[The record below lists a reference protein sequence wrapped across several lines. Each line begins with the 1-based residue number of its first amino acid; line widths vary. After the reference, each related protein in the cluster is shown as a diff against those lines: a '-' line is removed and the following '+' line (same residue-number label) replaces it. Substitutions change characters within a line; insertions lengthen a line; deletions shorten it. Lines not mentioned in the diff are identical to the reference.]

1 MNNKKA
7 LDVVVVGFALFSM
20 FFGAGNLLF
29 PPYLGLVSGTNWIVS
44 LSGFILTDII
54 LALVVVM
61 AAVKF
66 DGDLDLTLSRAGKK
80 FARAIIIA
88 SILCIGP
95 LLAIPRNGATT
106 YEMGIAPIL
115 GFDTPVAKLIVSII
129 FFGLTLLLT
138 IRPSKVVD
146 IIGKFLTPAL
156 LVCLA
161 ILIIMGIINPIGDLS
176 SSQLIENNLF
186 AEGVA
191 QGYQTLD
198 TLAAVAFSTV
208 AITAIIQR
216 GYSDSKEKVKLTL
229 QSGLISGVFLA
240 LVYAGLT
247 YLGSMLSTTYGVD
260 TPQASLMVVITN
272 AILGKPGKIILGI
285 IVSLACLTTSIG
297 LTSSAAS
304 YFSNISNGKVKYQ
317 TLVIGICVFSLILA
331 NFGVSTIIQ
340 FSAPVLEI
348 VCPVLVALI
357 ATTFLD
363 KYIKNDNAFKGVA
376 YVTLLVS
383 ILSVGSSLFNITQV
397 YDLLSKLP
405 LAQYGFN
412 WVLPAILGGVI
423 GNFIKTKKNV
433 NSNQKAI

>member
-115 GFDTPVAKLIVSII
+115 GFESPIAKLIVSIV

-156 LVCLA
+156 LLCLGL
-161 ILIIMGIINPIGDLS
+161 LIVMGIFTPIGDVS
-176 SSQLIENNLF
+176 NTQLIENNLF
-186 AEGVA
+186 AEGVE
-191 QGYQTLD
+191 QGYQ
-198 TLAAVAFSTV
+198 
-208 AITAIIQR
+208 
-216 GYSDSKEKVKLTL
+216 YS
-229 QSGLISGVFLA
+229 
-240 LVYAGLT
+240 
-247 YLGSMLSTTYGVD
+247 
-260 TPQASLMVVITN
+260 
-272 AILGKPGKIILGI
+272 
-285 IVSLACLTTSIG
+285 
-297 LTSSAAS
+297 
-304 YFSNISNGKVKYQ
+304 
-317 TLVIGICVFSLILA
+317 
-331 NFGVSTIIQ
+331 
-340 FSAPVLEI
+340 
-348 VCPVLVALI
+348 
-357 ATTFLD
+357 
-363 KYIKNDNAFKGVA
+363 
-376 YVTLLVS
+376 
-383 ILSVGSSLFNITQV
+383 
-397 YDLLSKLP
+397 
-405 LAQYGFN
+405 
-412 WVLPAILGGVI
+412 
-423 GNFIKTKKNV
+423 
-433 NSNQKAI
+433 

>member
-304 YFSNISNGKVKYQ
+304 YFSNISNGKLKYQ

-348 VCPVLVALI
+348 
-357 ATTFLD
+357 
-363 KYIKNDNAFKGVA
+363 
-376 YVTLLVS
+376 
-383 ILSVGSSLFNITQV
+383 
-397 YDLLSKLP
+397 
-405 LAQYGFN
+405 
-412 WVLPAILGGVI
+412 AICRL
-423 GNFIKTKKNV
+423 
-433 NSNQKAI
+433 

>member
-115 GFDTPVAKLIVSII
+115 GFDTPVA
-129 FFGLTLLLT
+129 TLLLT

-161 ILIIMGIINPIGDLS
+161 ILIIMGIINPIGDVS

-272 AILGKPGKIILGI
+272 AILDKPGKIILGI

-304 YFSNISNGKVKYQ
+304 YFSNISNGKIKYQ
-317 TLVIGICVFSLILA
+317 TLVIGICVFSLVLA

-357 ATTFLD
+357 GTTFLD

-376 YVTLLVS
+376 YVTLLIS

-397 YDLLSKLP
+397 SELLSKLP

-412 WVLPAILGGVI
+412 WVLPAILGGII
-423 GNFIKTKKNV
+423 GNFIKTKKVV
-433 NSNQKAI
+433 NSNQKAM

>member
-115 GFDTPVAKLIVSII
+115 GFDTPIAKLMVSII
-129 FFGLTLLLT
+129 FFVLTLLLT

-156 LVCLA
+156 LICLA
-161 ILIIMGIINPIGDLS
+161 ILIVMGIINPIGDVS
-176 SSQLIENNLF
+176 STQLIENNLF

-272 AILGKPGKIILGI
+272 AIL
-285 IVSLACLTTSIG
+285 VSQE
-297 LTSSAAS
+297 
-304 YFSNISNGKVKYQ
+304 K
-317 TLVIGICVFSLILA
+317 
-331 NFGVSTIIQ
+331 
-340 FSAPVLEI
+340 
-348 VCPVLVALI
+348 
-357 ATTFLD
+357 
-363 KYIKNDNAFKGVA
+363 
-376 YVTLLVS
+376 
-383 ILSVGSSLFNITQV
+383 
-397 YDLLSKLP
+397 
-405 LAQYGFN
+405 
-412 WVLPAILGGVI
+412 
-423 GNFIKTKKNV
+423 
-433 NSNQKAI
+433 

>member
-66 DGDLDLTLSRAGKK
+66 NGDLDLTLSRAGKK

-115 GFDTPVAKLIVSII
+115 GFDTPIAKLVVSII

-156 LVCLA
+156 LICLA
-161 ILIIMGIINPIGDLS
+161 ILIVMGIINPIGDVS
-176 SSQLIENNLF
+176 STQLIENNLF

-191 QGYQTLD
+191 QGYQTL
-198 TLAAVAFSTV
+198 
-208 AITAIIQR
+208 
-216 GYSDSKEKVKLTL
+216 
-229 QSGLISGVFLA
+229 
-240 LVYAGLT
+240 
-247 YLGSMLSTTYGVD
+247 D

-317 TLVIGICVFSLILA
+317 TLVIGICVFSLVLA

-397 YDLLSKLP
+397 SGLLSKLP

-423 GNFIKTKKNV
+423 GNFIKTKKTV

>member
-66 DGDLDLTLSRAGKK
+66 NGDLDLTLSRAGKK

-115 GFDTPVAKLIVSII
+115 GFDTPIAKLVVSII

-156 LVCLA
+156 LICLA
-161 ILIIMGIINPIGDLS
+161 ILIVMGIINPIGDVS
-176 SSQLIENNLF
+176 STQLIENNLF

-216 GYSDSKEKVKLTL
+216 GYSDSKEKIKLTL

-285 IVSLACLTTSIG
+285 IVIL
-297 LTSSAAS
+297 
-304 YFSNISNGKVKYQ
+304 YFLGK
-317 TLVIGICVFSLILA
+317 
-331 NFGVSTIIQ
+331 
-340 FSAPVLEI
+340 
-348 VCPVLVALI
+348 
-357 ATTFLD
+357 TF
-363 KYIKNDNAFKGVA
+363 IF
-376 YVTLLVS
+376 
-383 ILSVGSSLFNITQV
+383 
-397 YDLLSKLP
+397 
-405 LAQYGFN
+405 
-412 WVLPAILGGVI
+412 
-423 GNFIKTKKNV
+423 
-433 NSNQKAI
+433 

>member
-115 GFDTPVAKLIVSII
+115 GFDTPIAKLMVSII
-129 FFGLTLLLT
+129 FFVLTLLLT

-156 LVCLA
+156 LICLA
-161 ILIIMGIINPIGDLS
+161 ILIVMGIINPIGDVS
-176 SSQLIENNLF
+176 STQLIENNLF
-186 AEGVA
+186 AEGVT

-348 VCPVLVALI
+348 VCSVLVALI

>member
-115 GFDTPVAKLIVSII
+115 GFDTPIAKLMVSII
-129 FFGLTLLLT
+129 FFVLTLLLT

-156 LVCLA
+156 LICLA
-161 ILIIMGIINPIGDLS
+161 ILIVMGIINPIGDVS
-176 SSQLIENNLF
+176 STQLIENNLF

-260 TPQASLMVVITN
+260 IPQASLMVVITN
-272 AILGKPGKIILGI
+272 AILG
-285 IVSLACLTTSIG
+285 
-297 LTSSAAS
+297 
-304 YFSNISNGKVKYQ
+304 
-317 TLVIGICVFSLILA
+317 
-331 NFGVSTIIQ
+331 
-340 FSAPVLEI
+340 
-348 VCPVLVALI
+348 
-357 ATTFLD
+357 
-363 KYIKNDNAFKGVA
+363 
-376 YVTLLVS
+376 
-383 ILSVGSSLFNITQV
+383 
-397 YDLLSKLP
+397 
-405 LAQYGFN
+405 
-412 WVLPAILGGVI
+412 
-423 GNFIKTKKNV
+423 
-433 NSNQKAI
+433 

>member
-115 GFDTPVAKLIVSII
+115 GFDTPIAKLMVSII
-129 FFGLTLLLT
+129 FFVLTLLLT

-156 LVCLA
+156 LICLA
-161 ILIIMGIINPIGDLS
+161 ILIVMGIINPIGDVS
-176 SSQLIENNLF
+176 STQLIENNLF

-285 IVSLACLTTSIG
+285 IVSLLHQ
-297 LTSSAAS
+297 L
-304 YFSNISNGKVKYQ
+304 Q
-317 TLVIGICVFSLILA
+317 VIFLI
-331 NFGVSTIIQ
+331 
-340 FSAPVLEI
+340 
-348 VCPVLVALI
+348 
-357 ATTFLD
+357 
-363 KYIKNDNAFKGVA
+363 
-376 YVTLLVS
+376 
-383 ILSVGSSLFNITQV
+383 
-397 YDLLSKLP
+397 
-405 LAQYGFN
+405 
-412 WVLPAILGGVI
+412 
-423 GNFIKTKKNV
+423 
-433 NSNQKAI
+433 

>member
-115 GFDTPVAKLIVSII
+115 GFDTPIAKLMVSII
-129 FFGLTLLLT
+129 FFVLTLLLT

-156 LVCLA
+156 LICLA
-161 ILIIMGIINPIGDLS
+161 ILIVMGIINPIGNLNDAA
-176 SSQLIENNLF
+176 IENVF
-186 AEGVA
+186 SEGIL

-198 TLAAVAFSTV
+198 ALGAICLSAVLIKSLVQKGYKREKDRVNILLKAGFIAAL
-208 AITAIIQR
+208 
-216 GYSDSKEKVKLTL
+216 G
-229 QSGLISGVFLA
+229 LA
-240 LVYAGLT
+240 LVYGGLT
-247 YLGSMLSTTYGVD
+247 YLGATVSTQYGVD
-260 TPQASLMVVITN
+260 VSQSALIVAITV
-272 AILGKPGKIILGI
+272 ALLGTPGKVVLSL
-285 IVSLACLTTSIG
+285 IVTLACLTTAIG
-297 LTSSAAS
+297 LTSATAE
-304 YFSNISNGKVKYQ
+304 YFSGLTKNKLKYEHIVIAVCLLSLVISTLGVGAIIKISAPILSLIYPATIVLIVMTIFNKYVNNDNIVKGATYVALLMGIFMAAKDLGVNISFIDSLPFASLGFCW
-317 TLVIGICVFSLILA
+317 LVP
-331 NFGVSTIIQ
+331 TII
-340 FSAPVLEI
+340 
-348 VCPVLVALI
+348 
-357 ATTFLD
+357 
-363 KYIKNDNAFKGVA
+363 
-376 YVTLLVS
+376 
-383 ILSVGSSLFNITQV
+383 
-397 YDLLSKLP
+397 
-405 LAQYGFN
+405 
-412 WVLPAILGGVI
+412 GGGI
-423 GNFIKTKKNV
+423 GAFIKTSKT
-433 NSNQKAI
+433 NSDEESKEIAV

>member
-115 GFDTPVAKLIVSII
+115 GFDTPIAKLMVSII
-129 FFGLTLLLT
+129 FFVLTLLLT

-156 LVCLA
+156 LICLA
-161 ILIIMGIINPIGDLS
+161 ILIVMGIINPIGDVS
-176 SSQLIENNLF
+176 STQLIENNLF

-229 QSGLISGVFLA
+229 QAGVISGIFLA
-240 LVYAGLT
+240 VVYAGLT
-247 YLGSMLSTTYGVD
+247 YLGSMLSTTYGAD
-260 TPQASLMVVITN
+260 TQCFFDGYYN
-272 AILGKPGKIILGI
+272 
-285 IVSLACLTTSIG
+285 
-297 LTSSAAS
+297 
-304 YFSNISNGKVKYQ
+304 
-317 TLVIGICVFSLILA
+317 
-331 NFGVSTIIQ
+331 
-340 FSAPVLEI
+340 
-348 VCPVLVALI
+348 
-357 ATTFLD
+357 
-363 KYIKNDNAFKGVA
+363 
-376 YVTLLVS
+376 
-383 ILSVGSSLFNITQV
+383 
-397 YDLLSKLP
+397 
-405 LAQYGFN
+405 
-412 WVLPAILGGVI
+412 
-423 GNFIKTKKNV
+423 
-433 NSNQKAI
+433 

>member
-115 GFDTPVAKLIVSII
+115 GFDTPIAKLMVSII
-129 FFGLTLLLT
+129 FFVLTLLLT

-156 LVCLA
+156 IIILA
-161 ILIIMGIINPIGDLS
+161 IVIVKGVISPIGEIVSTDATNVLS
-176 SSQLIENNLF
+176 TSLLE
-186 AEGVA
+186 
-191 QGYQTLD
+191 GYQTMD
-198 TLAAVAFSTV
+198 ALAALLFAGVITSSIIDKGYKGKEINSVLLKASVIAVIGLAF
-208 AITAIIQR
+208 
-216 GYSDSKEKVKLTL
+216 
-229 QSGLISGVFLA
+229 
-240 LVYAGLT
+240 VYGGLT
-247 YLGSMLSTTYGVD
+247 YIGAHTVNLVD
-260 TPQASLMVVITN
+260 ANISNTSLLVFI
-272 AILGKPGKIILGI
+272 ARRILGTFGVGLIGAAIG
-285 IVSLACLTTSIG
+285 LACLTTSIG
-297 LTSSAAS
+297 LLTAGST
-304 YFSNISNGKVKYQ
+304 FFEKVTNGKLSYKFNAIAISIMSYIIACQGVDKIVKLSVPILNVLYPVAI
-317 TLVIGICVFSLILA
+317 TIIIVTMFNKILTNIIAIRLAVYTSLVFGLLFALLGSALNFLPLASVGFGWVIPTLIALVIGC
-331 NFGVSTIIQ
+331 
-340 FSAPVLEI
+340 
-348 VCPVLVALI
+348 
-357 ATTFLD
+357 
-363 KYIKNDNAFKGVA
+363 
-376 YVTLLVS
+376 
-383 ILSVGSSLFNITQV
+383 
-397 YDLLSKLP
+397 
-405 LAQYGFN
+405 
-412 WVLPAILGGVI
+412 
-423 GNFIKTKKNV
+423 FIKPKK
-433 NSNQKAI
+433 AE

>member
-115 GFDTPVAKLIVSII
+115 GFDTPIAKLMVSII
-129 FFGLTLLLT
+129 FFVLTLLLT

-156 LVCLA
+156 LICLA
-161 ILIIMGIINPIGDLS
+161 ILIVMGIINPIGDVS
-176 SSQLIENNLF
+176 STQLIENNLF

-348 VCPVLVALI
+348 VCSVLVALI

>member
-115 GFDTPVAKLIVSII
+115 GFDTPIAKLVVSII

-156 LVCLA
+156 LICLA
-161 ILIIMGIINPIGDLS
+161 ILIVMGIINPIGDVS
-176 SSQLIENNLF
+176 STQLIENNLF

-272 AILGKPGKIILGI
+272 AILGKPGKII
-285 IVSLACLTTSIG
+285 
-297 LTSSAAS
+297 
-304 YFSNISNGKVKYQ
+304 
-317 TLVIGICVFSLILA
+317 
-331 NFGVSTIIQ
+331 
-340 FSAPVLEI
+340 
-348 VCPVLVALI
+348 
-357 ATTFLD
+357 
-363 KYIKNDNAFKGVA
+363 
-376 YVTLLVS
+376 
-383 ILSVGSSLFNITQV
+383 
-397 YDLLSKLP
+397 
-405 LAQYGFN
+405 
-412 WVLPAILGGVI
+412 
-423 GNFIKTKKNV
+423 
-433 NSNQKAI
+433 

>member
-1 MNNKKA
+1 MKNKKA

-29 PPYLGLVSGTNWIVS
+29 PPYLGLVSGTSWGVS
-44 LSGFILTDII
+44 LSGYILTDIV

-66 DGDLDLTLSRAGKK
+66 DGDLDLTLGRAGKK
-80 FARAIIIA
+80 FARALIIA
-88 SILCIGP
+88 AILCIGP
-95 LLAIPRNGATT
+95 LLAIPRNGANTF
-106 YEMGIAPIL
+106 EMGISPII
-115 GFDTPVAKLIVSII
+115 GTNSFVAQVVVSII

-146 IIGKFLTPAL
+146 IVGKFLTPAL
-156 LVCLA
+156 LLCLA
-161 ILIIMGIINPIGDLS
+161 VLIIMGLMTPIGDVS
-176 SSQLIENNLF
+176 NTALIENNLF
-186 AEGVA
+186 AEGVN

-216 GYSDSKEKVKLTL
+216 GYTDTKEKVKLTL
-229 QSGLISGVFLA
+229 QAGAVSGICLA

-260 TPQASLMVVITN
+260 TPQASLMIIITN

-297 LTSSAAS
+297 LTSSAAT
-304 YFSNISNGKVKYQ
+304 YFSNISNGKIKYQ
-317 TLVIGICVFSLILA
+317 TVVIIISVFSLILA

-340 FSAPVLEI
+340 FSAPILQI
-348 VCPVLVALI
+348 VCPVLVAI
-357 ATTFLD
+357 VATTFLG
-363 KYIKNDNAFKGVA
+363 KYIANDNVFKGVA
-376 YVTLLVS
+376 YATLLIS
-383 ILSVGSSLFNITQV
+383 LLSVGSSLFKV
-397 YDLLSKLP
+397 AVVAELLNKLP
-405 LAQYGFN
+405 LAQFGFN
-412 WVLPAILGGVI
+412 WLIPAILGGII
-423 GNFIKTKKNV
+423 GSFIKTK
-433 NSNQKAI
+433 NSTTTSRKVG

>member
-7 LDVVVVGFALFSM
+7 LDVLVVGFALFSM

-29 PPYLGLVSGTNWIVS
+29 PPYLGLVSGDSWIIS

-95 LLAIPRNGATT
+95 LLEIPRNGATT

-115 GFDTPVAKLIVSII
+115 GFESPIAKLIVSIV

-156 LVCLA
+156 LLCLG
-161 ILIIMGIINPIGDLS
+161 LLMVMGIFTPIGDVS
-176 SSQLIENNLF
+176 NTQLIENNLF
-186 AEGVA
+186 AEGVE

-208 AITAIIQR
+208 AITAIAQR
-216 GYSDSKEKVKLTL
+216 GYTDSKEKIKLTL
-229 QSGLISGVFLA
+229 QAGVISGIFLA
-240 LVYAGLT
+240 VVYAGLT
-247 YLGSMLSTTYGVD
+247 YLGSMLSTTYGAD
-260 TPQASLMVVITN
+260 TPQATLMVIITN
-272 AILGKPGKIILGI
+272 AILGKPGKIVLGI

-297 LTSSAAS
+297 LTSSTAT
-304 YFSNISNGKVKYQ
+304 YFSTISNGKVKYESI
-317 TLVIGICVFSLILA
+317 VIGVSVFSLVLA

-340 FSAPVLEI
+340 FSAPILQI
-348 VCPVLVALI
+348 VCPVLVAII

-363 KYIKNDNAFKGVA
+363 KYISNDNVFKGVA
-376 YVTLLVS
+376 YTTLLVS
-383 ILSVGSSLFNITQV
+383 ILSVGSSLFTLTQISN
-397 YDLLSKLP
+397 LLSKLP

-423 GNFIKTKKNV
+423 GAFIKTKSNV
-433 NSNQKAI
+433 RVNKKIG

>member
-44 LSGFILTDII
+44 LTGFILTDII

-146 IIGKFLTPAL
+146 IIGKFLTPVL

-272 AILGKPGKIILGI
+272 AILG
-285 IVSLACLTTSIG
+285 
-297 LTSSAAS
+297 
-304 YFSNISNGKVKYQ
+304 
-317 TLVIGICVFSLILA
+317 
-331 NFGVSTIIQ
+331 
-340 FSAPVLEI
+340 
-348 VCPVLVALI
+348 
-357 ATTFLD
+357 
-363 KYIKNDNAFKGVA
+363 
-376 YVTLLVS
+376 
-383 ILSVGSSLFNITQV
+383 
-397 YDLLSKLP
+397 
-405 LAQYGFN
+405 
-412 WVLPAILGGVI
+412 
-423 GNFIKTKKNV
+423 
-433 NSNQKAI
+433 